1 MSDDV
6 TVSPMSIL
14 DEGFNWH
21 FPAGSTA
28 DGREVVR
35 ITPEAA
41 HWGYSGLR
49 VLSLAK
55 ADSYLGN
62 TGGDEMIVLPLTGS
76 CSIDTD
82 AGGADLAGRED
93 PFSEVTDCAYV
104 PRDTAYEV
112 NTGNGGRFALAS
124 ARAQAEQLPFRHVKR
139 DEVRVELRGAG
150 NCSRRVN
157 NFGTPDVLEADRIIA
172 CEVFTP
178 AGNWSSY
185 PPHKHDTDRPG
196 ESVLEEIYYF
206 EVAGGPSGSSRPG
219 LAYQRV
225 YGTPDRPADVLAEI
239 HSGDVVIIPH
249 GWHGQPG
256 LAYQRVYGTP
266 DHPADVLAEV
276 RTGDVVVVPHGWH
289 GPSMAAPGYD
299 LYYLNVMAGPGKREW
314 LICDDPAHS
323 WVREQWK
330 DEQVDPRVA
339 AWTAP

>member
-1 MSDDV
+1 
-6 TVSPMSIL
+6 MSIL

-21 FPAGSTA
+21 FPVGSTA
-28 DGREVVR
+28 DGREIVR

-41 HWGYSGLR
+41 HWGYSGLL
-49 VLSLAK
+49 VLDLAR
-55 ADSYLGN
+55 ADTYLGN
-62 TGGDEMIVLPLTGS
+62 TGGNEMIVLPLSGS
-76 CSIDTD
+76 CAVDTD
-82 AGGADLAGRED
+82 AGGADLAGRDD
-93 PFSEVTDCAYV
+93 PFSAVTDCAYV
-104 PRDTAYEV
+104 PRDTAYEI

-124 ARAQAEQLPFRHVKR
+124 ARSSAEGLPFRHVKR

-178 AGNWSSY
+178 AGNWSSF

-206 EVAGGPSGSSRPG
+206 EVADGPN
-219 LAYQRV
+219 
-225 YGTPDRPADVLAEI
+225 
-239 HSGDVVIIPH
+239 
-249 GWHGQPG
+249 GQPG

-266 DHPADVLAEV
+266 DRPADVLAEV

-289 GPSMAAPGYD
+289 GPSAAVPGYD

-339 AWTAP
+339 TWSTG

>member
-1 MSDDV
+1 
-6 TVSPMSIL
+6 MSIL
-14 DEGFNWH
+14 DEGFDWH
-21 FPAGSTA
+21 FPVGSTS

-41 HWGYSGLR
+41 HWRYSGLL
-49 VLSLAK
+49 VLDLAG
-55 ADSYLGN
+55 ADTYLGN
-62 TGGDEMIVLPLTGS
+62 TGGNEMIVLPLSGS
-76 CSIDTD
+76 CAVDTD
-82 AGGADLAGRED
+82 AGGADLAGRDD

-104 PRDTAYEV
+104 PRDTAYEI

-124 ARAQAEQLPFRHVKR
+124 ARSQAEGLPFRHVKPE
-139 DEVRVELRGAG
+139 EVKVELRGAG

-178 AGNWSSY
+178 AGNWSSF
-185 PPHKHDTDRPG
+185 PPHKHDTDQPG

-206 EVAGGPSGSSRPG
+206 EVADGPNGQPG

-225 YGTPDRPADVLAEI
+225 YGTPDRPADVLA
-239 HSGDVVIIPH
+239 
-249 GWHGQPG
+249 Q
-256 LAYQRVYGTP
+256 
-266 DHPADVLAEV
+266 V

-289 GPSMAAPGYD
+289 GPSMAVPGYD

-330 DEQVDPRVA
+330 DEQIDPRVA
-339 AWTAP
+339 AWSAG

>member
-1 MSDDV
+1 
-6 TVSPMSIL
+6 MSIL
-14 DEGFNWH
+14 DEGFDWH

-28 DGREVVR
+28 DGREIVR

-41 HWGYSGLR
+41 HWGYSGLL
-49 VLSLAK
+49 VLDLVK
-55 ADSYLGN
+55 ADTYLGN
-62 TGGDEMIVLPLTGS
+62 TGGNEMIVLPLTGS
-76 CSIDTD
+76 CTVDTD
-82 AGGADLAGRED
+82 AGGADLAGRGD
-93 PFSEVTDCAYV
+93 PFAEVTDCAYI
-104 PRDTAYEV
+104 PRDTAYEI

-124 ARAQAEQLPFRHVKR
+124 ARSGAEGLPFRHVKR
-139 DEVRVELRGAG
+139 DEVKVELRGAG

-178 AGNWSSY
+178 AGNWSSF

-206 EVAGGPSGSSRPG
+206 EVASGP
-219 LAYQRV
+219 
-225 YGTPDRPADVLAEI
+225 T
-239 HSGDVVIIPH
+239 
-249 GWHGQPG
+249 GQPG
-256 LAYQRVYGTP
+256 LAYQRVYGTR
-266 DHPADVLAEV
+266 DRPADVLAEV

-289 GPSMAAPGYD
+289 GPSMAVPGYD

-339 AWTAP
+339 AWSAG